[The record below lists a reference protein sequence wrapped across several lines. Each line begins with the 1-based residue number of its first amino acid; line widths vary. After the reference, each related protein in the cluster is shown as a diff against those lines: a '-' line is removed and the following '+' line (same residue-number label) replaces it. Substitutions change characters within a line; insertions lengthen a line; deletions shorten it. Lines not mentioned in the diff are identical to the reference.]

1 MDHIE
6 KELEAGRA
14 VILPTETVY
23 GIFAK
28 ALDQEAVDYIYEL
41 KRRPRKKAL
50 NLNVADEEDV
60 RIYSKNQPSYLTKL
74 IELFLPGPLTIILQ
88 ANEKVPEWIHS
99 GMSTVGF
106 RMPAHP
112 KTLELI
118 RKYGPLVGPSANLS
132 GHASGTKY
140 KAIVKEFDQVIPGFE
155 DDAFLTGQDSTIL
168 DISGTKARIL
178 RQGSITKANLLAQ
191 VPELIFEEDD
201 LPLS

>member
-1 MDHIE
+1 MR
-6 KELEAGRA
+6 LFCQ
-14 VILPTETVY
+14 LETVY

-41 KRRPRKKAL
+41 KRRSREKAL
-50 NLNVADEEDV
+50 NLNVANEEGV

-74 IELFLPGPLTIILQ
+74 IDSFLPGPLTIILQ
-88 ANEKVPEWIHS
+88 ANEKVPDWIHS

-140 KAIVKEFDQVIPGFE
+140 EAIIKEFDQVIPGLE

-168 DISGTKARIL
+168 DISGAKARIL
-178 RQGSITKANLLAQ
+178 RQGSITKADLLAQ
-191 VPELIFEEDD
+191 VPELSFEEDN

>member
-28 ALDQEAVDYIYEL
+28 ALDQQAVDYIYEL
-41 KRRPRKKAL
+41 KRRPREKAL
-50 NLNVADEEDV
+50 NLNVADEKTI
-60 RIYSKNQPSYLTKL
+60 RIYSKSQPSYLSKL
-74 IELFLPGPLTIILQ
+74 IASFLPGPLTIILQ

-99 GMSTVGF
+99 GMDTVGF
-106 RMPAHP
+106 RIPAHP

-118 RKYGPLVGPSANLS
+118 RKFGPLVGPSANLS
-132 GHASGTKY
+132 GYASGTKY
-140 KAIVKEFDQVIPGFE
+140 EAIVKEFDQLVPGFE

-168 DISGTKARIL
+168 DISGSKARIL
-178 RQGSITKANLLAQ
+178 RQGTITKPDLLEQ
-191 VPELIFEEDD
+191 VPELSFEEED

>member
-28 ALDQEAVDYIYEL
+28 ALDQEAVEYIYEL

-74 IELFLPGPLTIILQ
+74 IESFLPGPLTIILQ

-140 KAIVKEFDQVIPGFE
+140 EAIVKEFDQLIPGFE

-178 RQGSITKANLLAQ
+178 RQGSITKADLLAQ
-191 VPELIFEEDD
+191 VPELSFEEDD

>member
-74 IELFLPGPLTIILQ
+74 IESFLPGPLTIILQ

-201 LPLS
+201 LSLS

>member
-74 IELFLPGPLTIILQ
+74 IESFLPGPLTIILQ

-178 RQGSITKANLLAQ
+178 RPGSITKADLLAQ

>member
-41 KRRPRKKAL
+41 KCRSREKAL
-50 NLNVADEEDV
+50 NLNVANEEGV

-74 IELFLPGPLTIILQ
+74 IDSFLPGPLTIILQ
-88 ANEKVPEWIHS
+88 ANEKVPDWIHS

-140 KAIVKEFDQVIPGFE
+140 EAIIKEFDQVIPGFE

-168 DISGTKARIL
+168 DISGAKARIL
-178 RQGSITKANLLAQ
+178 RQGSITKADLLAQ
-191 VPELIFEEDD
+191 VPELSFEEDN

>member
-1 MDHIE
+1 MDLFE

-28 ALDQEAVDYIYEL
+28 ALNQEAVDYIYEL
-41 KRRPRKKAL
+41 KRRPRGKAL
-50 NLNVADEEDV
+50 NLNVADEENV
-60 RIYSKNQPSYLTKL
+60 RFYSKNQPSYLSKL
-74 IELFLPGPLTIILQ
+74 IAAFLPGPLTIILQ
-88 ANEKVPEWIHS
+88 ANEKVPGWINS
-99 GMSTVGF
+99 GMVTVGF

-132 GHASGTKY
+132 GHASGIKY
-140 KAIVKEFDQVIPGFE
+140 EAIVKEFDQVVPGFE

-168 DISGTKARIL
+168 DISGVKARIL
-178 RQGSITKANLLAQ
+178 RQGSITKADLLDQ
-191 VPELIFEEDD
+191 VPELSFEDD
-201 LPLS
+201 ELPL

>member
-28 ALDQEAVDYIYEL
+28 ALDQQAVDYIYEL
-41 KRRPRKKAL
+41 KRRPREKAL
-50 NLNVADEEDV
+50 NLNVADEKTI
-60 RIYSKNQPSYLTKL
+60 RIYSKSQPSYLSKL
-74 IELFLPGPLTIILQ
+74 IASFLPGPLTIILQ

-99 GMSTVGF
+99 GMDTVGF
-106 RMPAHP
+106 RIPAHP

-118 RKYGPLVGPSANLS
+118 RKFGPLVGPSANLS
-132 GHASGTKY
+132 GYASGTKY
-140 KAIVKEFDQVIPGFE
+140 EAIVKEFDQLVPGFE

-168 DISGTKARIL
+168 DISGSKARIL
-178 RQGSITKANLLAQ
+178 RQGSITKTDLLAQ
-191 VPELIFEEDD
+191 VTELSFEEDE
-201 LPLS
+201 LPQ

>member
-28 ALDQEAVDYIYEL
+28 ALDQEAVEYIYEL

-50 NLNVADEEDV
+50 NLNVTDEEDV

-74 IELFLPGPLTIILQ
+74 IESFLPGPLTIILQ

-140 KAIVKEFDQVIPGFE
+140 EAIVKEFDQLIPGFE

-178 RQGSITKANLLAQ
+178 RQGSITKADLLAQ
-191 VPELIFEEDD
+191 VPELSFEEDD

>member
-1 MDHIE
+1 MDLFE

-28 ALDQEAVDYIYEL
+28 ALDQQAVDYIYEL
-41 KRRPRKKAL
+41 KRRPREKAL

-74 IELFLPGPLTIILQ
+74 IESFLPGPLTIILQ

-140 KAIVKEFDQVIPGFE
+140 EAIVKEFDQVIPGFE

-168 DISGTKARIL
+168 DISGSKARIL
-178 RQGSITKANLLAQ
+178 RQGSITKADLLAQ
-191 VPELIFEEDD
+191 VPELSFEEDD

>member
-1 MDHIE
+1 MDLFE

-41 KRRPRKKAL
+41 KRRPREKAL

-74 IELFLPGPLTIILQ
+74 IESFLPGPLTIILQ
-88 ANEKVPEWIHS
+88 ANEKVPEWIHT

-140 KAIVKEFDQVIPGFE
+140 EAIVKEFDQVIPGFE

-168 DISGTKARIL
+168 DISGSKARIL
-178 RQGSITKANLLAQ
+178 RQGSITKADLLAQ
-191 VPELIFEEDD
+191 VPELSFEEDD

>member
-41 KRRPRKKAL
+41 KRRPREKAL
-50 NLNVADEEDV
+50 NLNVADEEDI
-60 RIYSKNQPSYLTKL
+60 RIYSKNQPSYLRKL
-74 IELFLPGPLTIILQ
+74 IDSFLPGPLTIILQ
-88 ANEKVPEWIHS
+88 ANEKVPDWIHS

-118 RKYGPLVGPSANLS
+118 RKTGPLIGPSANLS
-132 GHASGTKY
+132 GKASGTQCQQ
-140 KAIVKEFDQVIPGFE
+140 ILKELGHGVLGLE
-155 DDAFLTGQDSTIL
+155 DDSFLTGQDSTIL
-168 DISGTKARIL
+168 DLSGPKARIL
-178 RQGSITKANLLAQ
+178 RQGAITRSEILER
-191 VPELIFEEDD
+191 VPEIPF
-201 LPLS
+201 

>member
-1 MDHIE
+1 MDLFE

-41 KRRPRKKAL
+41 KRRPREKAL

-74 IELFLPGPLTIILQ
+74 IESFLPGPLTIILQ

-140 KAIVKEFDQVIPGFE
+140 EAIVKEFDQVIPGFE

-168 DISGTKARIL
+168 DISGSKARIL
-178 RQGSITKANLLAQ
+178 RQGSITKADLLAQ
-191 VPELIFEEDD
+191 VPELSFEEDE
-201 LPLS
+201 LPQ

>member
-28 ALDQEAVDYIYEL
+28 ALDQEAVEYIYEL

-74 IELFLPGPLTIILQ
+74 IESFLPGPLTIILQ

-140 KAIVKEFDQVIPGFE
+140 EAIVKEFDQVIPGFE

-168 DISGTKARIL
+168 DISRTKARIL
-178 RQGSITKANLLAQ
+178 RQGSITKADLLAQ
-191 VPELIFEEDD
+191 VPELSFEEDD

>member
-1 MDHIE
+1 MDLFE

-28 ALDQEAVDYIYEL
+28 ALDQKAVDYIYEL
-41 KRRPRKKAL
+41 KRRPREKAL
-50 NLNVADEEDV
+50 NLNVADEEDI

-74 IELFLPGPLTIILQ
+74 IESFLPGPLTIILQ
-88 ANEKVPEWIHS
+88 ANEKVPGWIHS

-106 RMPAHP
+106 RIPAHP

-140 KAIVKEFDQVIPGFE
+140 EAIVKEFDQVIPGFE

-168 DISGTKARIL
+168 DISGAKARIL
-178 RQGSITKANLLAQ
+178 RQGSITKADLLAQ
-191 VPELIFEEDD
+191 VPELSFEEDD

>member
-74 IELFLPGPLTIILQ
+74 IESFLPGPLTIILQ

-140 KAIVKEFDQVIPGFE
+140 KSIVKEFDQVIPGFE

-178 RQGSITKANLLAQ
+178 RQGSITKADLLQQ

>member
-1 MDHIE
+1 
-6 KELEAGRA
+6 
-14 VILPTETVY
+14 
-23 GIFAK
+23 
-28 ALDQEAVDYIYEL
+28 
-41 KRRPRKKAL
+41 
-50 NLNVADEEDV
+50 
-60 RIYSKNQPSYLTKL
+60 
-74 IELFLPGPLTIILQ
+74 
-88 ANEKVPEWIHS
+88 
-99 GMSTVGF
+99 MSTVGF

>member
-1 MDHIE
+1 MNHIE

-41 KRRPRKKAL
+41 KRRPRDKAL
-50 NLNVADEEDV
+50 NLNVTGGEDI
-60 RIYSKNQPSYLTKL
+60 RLYSKNQPSYLTKL
-74 IELFLPGPLTIILQ
+74 IDSFLPGPLTIILQ

-140 KAIVKEFDQVIPGFE
+140 EAIIKEFDQVIPGFE

-168 DISGTKARIL
+168 DISGAKARIL
-178 RQGSITKANLLAQ
+178 RQGSITKADLLAQ
-191 VPELIFEEDD
+191 VPELSFEEDN

>member
-41 KRRPRKKAL
+41 KRRSREKAL
-50 NLNVADEEDV
+50 NLNVANEEGV

-74 IELFLPGPLTIILQ
+74 IDSFLPGPLTIILQ
-88 ANEKVPEWIHS
+88 ANEKVPDWIHS

-132 GHASGTKY
+132 GYASGTKY
-140 KAIVKEFDQVIPGFE
+140 EAIVKEFDQLVPGFE

-168 DISGTKARIL
+168 DISGSKARIL
-178 RQGSITKANLLAQ
+178 RQGTITKSDLLEQ
-191 VPELIFEEDD
+191 VPELSFEEED